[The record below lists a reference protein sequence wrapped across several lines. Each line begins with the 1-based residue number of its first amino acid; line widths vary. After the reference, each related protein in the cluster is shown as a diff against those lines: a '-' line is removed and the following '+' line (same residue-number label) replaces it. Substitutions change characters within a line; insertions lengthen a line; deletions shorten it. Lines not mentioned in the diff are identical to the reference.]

1 MPCCGS
7 QPVPNHEGNPV
18 LAGPFHRGAEAD
30 TCVVSSAVD
39 C

>member
-1 MPCCGS
+1 MPWCGS
-7 QPVPNHEGNPV
+7 QEVANPEGNPV
-18 LAGPFHRGAEAD
+18 MAGPFHRGAAAD